1 MLDVPVLVAVT
12 VLDVVVLAVIVFVDF
27 VVTVICGLEEDVLLT
42 VELRVDVCVLVTV
55 FVEVLDKVGKLVAFG
70 DCVLADVL
78 VEDLLLVPL
87 IVGKIKSITKLRC
100 S

>member
-27 VVTVICGLEEDVLLT
+27 VVTVICGLEEDVLLS